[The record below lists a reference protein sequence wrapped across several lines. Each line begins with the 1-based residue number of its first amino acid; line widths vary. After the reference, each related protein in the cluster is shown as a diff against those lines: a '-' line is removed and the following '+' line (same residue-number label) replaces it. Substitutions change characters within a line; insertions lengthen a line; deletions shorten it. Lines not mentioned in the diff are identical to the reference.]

1 MVVLLSVKNNNC
13 MASHPAGRL
22 IPLWVSLAVLALR
35 LRLVLSWRTL
45 AAGIMRMSDW
55 AYLNNTILAPQN
67 NEDDWTDRKTNSQL
81 EAEENW

>member
-1 MVVLLSVKNNNC
+1 

-35 LRLVLSWRTL
+35 LRLLLSWRTL
-45 AAGIMRMSDW
+45 AGIMRMSDW
-55 AYLNNTILAPQN
+55 AYLNNSILAPQN
-67 NEDDWTDRKTNSQL
+67 NEDDGTGRKTNSQL

>member
-1 MVVLLSVKNNNC
+1 

-45 AAGIMRMSDW
+45 ACIMRMSDW

-67 NEDDWTDRKTNSQL
+67 NEDDWTGRKTNSQL